1 MGRPLAPAVCHQS
14 TTAGSSARVACRP
27 GVLPPL
33 HRSRVLTRDRL
44 TPYNRSLFAPRTPL
58 NRPVGH
64 AYQAAINTVGLWR
77 KKGGP
82 SAASRKDANEG
93 HFDLQQ

>member
-1 MGRPLAPAVCHQS
+1 MGLPTGVVYGLRPW
-14 TTAGSSARVACRP
+14 RVR
-27 GVLPPL
+27 LLQL
-33 HRSRVLTRDRL
+33 HRSKVLTPPRFSL
-44 TPYNRSLFAPRTPL
+44 YNRGLFAPRTPL
-58 NRPVGH
+58 NRPDGH
-64 AYQAAINTVGLWR
+64 AYQAAFLTVGLWR